1 MQHKLTL
8 VEHINRN
15 SLFFTLNYNI
25 YLFAYS
31 GFVKFLGPY
40 YMVIITRRRKIGTIC
55 GHEIYSVAKSEMIAI
70 PSVIVWPNV
79 AYSRDENRSF
89 IFSTCK
95 YCVLPVVIPSV
106 VLNIINNASLL
117 PSVHFIALLFIYL
130 IVGCFLSTYLISFWL
145 LCCVEALLVLMYPL
159 SPLSVLFCIDLHN
172 VIPVFFICS
181 CSSRTWTIPFYDFVW
196 LYNNTVIFCSLCAFS
211 SISPLCINLFVQK
224 QRTSNSYS
232 QYT

>member
-8 VEHINRN
+8 VEHINHN

-117 PSVHFIALLFIYL
+117 SSVHFIALLFIYL

-159 SPLSVLFCIDLHN
+159 PPCLYCFASICIMS
-172 VIPVFFICS
+172 FQ
-181 CSSRTWTIPFYDFVW
+181 
-196 LYNNTVIFCSLCAFS
+196 FS
-211 SISPLCINLFVQK
+211 SFVHVLVEHGQFHFMFLFDCTIIQ
-224 QRTSNSYS
+224 
-232 QYT
+232 